1 MSCKDNYIWTGSGYS
16 STQDSANSY
25 ILYLGGGRTICDII
39 NSNHTRLPEHIKLYE
54 GGDYEVPANI
64 RCNDR
69 DLVIRCNELASI
81 QDVTVCYYDS
91 LANIWRG
98 PYNPEDSCTDATK
111 EWFVFKDF
119 LDMVIPF
126 RSEIRL
132 QLSGDLEPI
141 KPVEPVNTNAA
152 TSIQLVQPPE
162 EFRIGLELYIY
173 NDAAMTDLN
182 TVINTSKPS
191 EDFPVMLYTGT
202 EFCNYPEDGATKE
215 TAGQYVVVSLKNLK
229 YSDIVFIKWIWRGLE
244 SDAVAG
250 RGASSYPA
258 YTATNPDNIG
268 FVWETN
274 M

>member
-1 MSCKDNYIWTGSGYS
+1 MSCSDNYIWTGSGYGPS
-16 STQDSANSY
+16 QDSSNAY

-39 NSNHTRLPEHIKLYE
+39 NSNLTRVPENIRLYE
-54 GGDYEVPANI
+54 GGDYEVPACI

-81 QDVTVCYYDS
+81 QDAKVCYYDS

-98 PYNPEDSCTDATK
+98 PYSPEDSYTDSTR

-126 RSEIRL
+126 RSEIKL
-132 QLSGDLEPI
+132 QLSGELKPIEPAD
-141 KPVEPVNTNAA
+141 PAATGVA
-152 TSIQLVQPPE
+152 TSIQLIQPPE
-162 EFRIGLELYIY
+162 EFKLGLEVYIY
-173 NDAAMTDLN
+173 NDAAMSDLN
-182 TVINTSKPS
+182 TVINTAKPS
-191 EDFPVMLYTGT
+191 HDFPVMLYTGT
-202 EFCNYPEDGATKE
+202 EFCKYPVDGATKE
-215 TAGQYVVVSLKNLK
+215 TAGQYVIVSLKNLK
-229 YSDIVFIKWIWRGLE
+229 YTDIVYLKWVWRGLE